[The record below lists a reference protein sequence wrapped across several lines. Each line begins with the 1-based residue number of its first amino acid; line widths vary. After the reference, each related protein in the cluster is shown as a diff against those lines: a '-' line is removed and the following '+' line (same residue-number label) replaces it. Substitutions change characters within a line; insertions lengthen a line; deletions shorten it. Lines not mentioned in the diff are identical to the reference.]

1 MLLSPAIT
9 KIHKGH
15 HLWIN
20 QFQKFSVAI
29 SFIVII
35 HAQKPQQR
43 VIYNCINMSRHRI
56 IATKREDRSLIDF
69 CICHQ
74 ITVYK
79 EALVCI
85 SRPDPFITFHPIN
98 KKDSTA
104 KTECMLCHRPDLIQ
118 TFFSTMKSCF
128 YRDIHILMICYEDNF
143 SRLTIRNIRKTYCTA
158 WTLSSFFVRLPAI
171 IAVYR
176 IDCFFSGFAT
186 ADQYRLISIFKFCL
200 QNRIQLRFKFIESS
214 SVILRYTDWFINLF
228 TVFPDCRIL
237 FRSGEIFALAC
248 RLWVLFI
255 ILCHPSCIRANHI
268 AFYINTRKC
277 FHTSCMDSNRN
288 FSRTAGDLFSKWI
301 FLFSCQHMS
310 DRIGIY
316 SERCFFLQMISAS
329 KSNTV
334 AETFTLPESRPSKPS
349 LHTTEILLHSMI

>member
-1 MLLSPAIT
+1 
-9 KIHKGH
+9 
-15 HLWIN
+15 
-20 QFQKFSVAI
+20 
-29 SFIVII
+29 
-35 HAQKPQQR
+35 
-43 VIYNCINMSRHRI
+43 
-56 IATKREDRSLIDF
+56 
-69 CICHQ
+69 
-74 ITVYK
+74 
-79 EALVCI
+79 
-85 SRPDPFITFHPIN
+85 
-98 KKDSTA
+98 
-104 KTECMLCHRPDLIQ
+104 MLCHRPDLIQ

-128 YRDIHILMICYEDNF
+128 YRDIHILMICSEDNF

-349 LHTTEILLHSMI
+349 LHTTEFLLHSMI